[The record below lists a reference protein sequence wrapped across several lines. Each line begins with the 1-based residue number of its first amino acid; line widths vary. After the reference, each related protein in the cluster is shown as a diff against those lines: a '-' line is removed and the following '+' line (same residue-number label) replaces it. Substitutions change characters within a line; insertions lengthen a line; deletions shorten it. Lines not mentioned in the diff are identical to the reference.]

1 MTFVTMAD
9 KGSWWLGYICIFE
22 ARRYER
28 FDGLSETEGV

>member
-1 MTFVTMAD
+1 MTFVTNAD
-9 KGSWWLGYICIFE
+9 KGSWRLGYICIFE